1 MLFMV
6 SLAEYSKVQF
16 KKYCAVQFCL
26 QCLALTPSFTIPG
39 WHFYYCD
46 KRREACTLAGV
57 DSAGTAT

>member
-1 MLFMV
+1 MV
-6 SLAEYSKVQF
+6 SLVEYSKVQF

-46 KRREACTLAGV
+46 KRAEACTLAGV
-57 DSAGTAT
+57 DSAGTGT